1 MLQEFKIND
10 FFILIG
16 KYANTPIIK
25 LIRENVNSVFGSKGT
40 QDADFRV
47 LMHRLEIAER
57 KGVSNQTRLEQ
68 EINEYAE
75 ILDDE
80 SKSRLYVIGNS
91 SISEVYSQISD
102 GDNSMMD
109 VLKDL
114 KHNFEDEEID
124 DSDVII
130 QEFNNIYKFQDPE
143 YLQSIEERV
152 SPEVK
157 LLMQKSITELSS
169 KEMMQITLAVC
180 GFSDNFIKS
189 TRKLFKEILLVHSQ
203 MEYYQRIVD
212 YRDENFSINE
222 SEDNPTDKKISIP
235 YPKVT
240 RSPNDKIT
248 SLTSNQTTYLF
259 SLLRGHGIIIKEKN
273 YQPASNISLAIKAIT
288 GYNEQNIRAYLDKVE
303 NTDKYDKIVVKE
315 KVEDLLKL
323 INRHLQ

>member
-10 FFILIG
+10 FFTLIG
-16 KYANTPIIK
+16 EYANIPLIE
-25 LIRENVNSVFGSKGT
+25 LIRENVNSVFSSKGT
-40 QDADFRV
+40 QDADFRI

-57 KGVSNQTRLEQ
+57 KGVSNQIRLEQ

-80 SKSRLYVIGNS
+80 LRSRLYVIGNS
-91 SISEVYSQISD
+91 TIIEVYSQITD
-102 GDNSMMD
+102 GDISMMD

-114 KHNFEDEEID
+114 KHNFEDEEIE
-124 DSDVII
+124 DSDLFI
-130 QEFNNIYKFQDPE
+130 QELNNFYNFQDPE
-143 YLQSIEERV
+143 YFQSIEERI

-157 LLMQKSITELSS
+157 LLMQKSITELTSR
-169 KEMMQITLAVC
+169 EIFQIILAVC
-180 GFSDNFIKS
+180 DFSDNFIKLM
-189 TRKLFKEILLVHSQ
+189 RKLSKEILSVHSQ

-222 SEDNPTDKKISIP
+222 LEEDQTDKKISIP

-259 SLLRGHGIIIKEKN
+259 SLLRGYGIIIQEKN
-273 YQPASNISLAIKAIT
+273 YQPASNIALAIKAMT
-288 GYNEQNIRAYLDKVE
+288 GYNEQNIRVKLDKFE
-303 NTDKYDKIVVKE
+303 DIDKYDKIVVKE
-315 KVEDLLKL
+315 KIEELLKL